1 MFSYLQLLIQC
12 FLFLKYS
19 FLLFSLGQCLYY
31 PLYQPHFKKK
41 KETKCI
47 VLKRKIVH
55 FSPYRF
61 LKTIN
66 YFWKQ
71 MRRVHHLTKSKVIM
85 SDASEENRN
94 CHSTHSVMNLH
105 NWRKS
110 YFLETVRNRLYPG
123 AWHLIRYLRTTQ
135 SNIQ

>member
-1 MFSYLQLLIQC
+1 MFSLSEIFFSSFFSWSVSVLSSLPATLQ
-12 FLFLKYS
+12 
-19 FLLFSLGQCLYY
+19 
-31 PLYQPHFKKK
+31 KKK
-41 KETKCI
+41 KQKCI

-94 CHSTHSVMNLH
+94 CLSTHSVMNLY

-123 AWHLIRYLRTTQ
+123 AWHLIRYLRTTH

>member
-1 MFSYLQLLIQC
+1 MFSLSEIFFSSFFSWSVSVLSSLPATLQ
-12 FLFLKYS
+12 
-19 FLLFSLGQCLYY
+19 
-31 PLYQPHFKKK
+31 KKN
-41 KETKCI
+41 ETKCI

-71 MRRVHHLTKSKVIM
+71 MRRVHHLTKSKVIV

-94 CHSTHSVMNLH
+94 CHSTHSVMNLY